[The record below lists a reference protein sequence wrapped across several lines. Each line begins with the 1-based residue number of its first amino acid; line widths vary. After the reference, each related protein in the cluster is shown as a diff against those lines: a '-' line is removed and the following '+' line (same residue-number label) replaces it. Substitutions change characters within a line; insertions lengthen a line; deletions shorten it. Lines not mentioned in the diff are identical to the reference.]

1 MRSAPVGGVA
11 GSFFPRRRSAI
22 AALIVIVLLSVLAG
36 CRSGTTGKPQKNP
49 AGSPSA
55 TAGEPQNNPAGSP
68 SATAGECSGVRS
80 AECRSVTLA
89 SGRQV
94 RYAVLRPTAANP
106 QSTGAVVA
114 DLGGPGISLFGRQWP
129 GDALRQQL
137 PKQLQAAPLL
147 LIEEPW
153 VTATYPS
160 DCKAAVTSL
169 FRSVHVLATSDA
181 AVSASCK
188 LYDHNQPWGWTP
200 ETFAEAVKVI
210 LASEGLTLDGYLGL
224 SFGGRRL
231 TYLREPAPKWAILVN
246 PAPLDLAAP
255 EYLSGRVS
263 ALWRSV
269 ESNCPQCPRRQA
281 GTRLIE
287 QASKSLS
294 AAQPAVPDRSV
305 PLAGGDV
312 AAATLAL
319 SYQSTAVK
327 RAFFTALSTPAK
339 EASRKLVGRL
349 ADGVWSRYGTDEISP
364 AVLAYWAEVCPSYP
378 GWSVTP
384 PTDTLGTFLTEWHG
398 PCTTL
403 TPQARQRWTLGLNS
417 KVATCVSMLADDPVV
432 PVQSVRTWR
441 SAGAQVIQPAK
452 GKHKD
457 LAGAQGCA
465 DRLKL

>member
-1 MRSAPVGGVA
+1 MVVLSA
-11 GSFFPRRRSAI
+11 
-22 AALIVIVLLSVLAG
+22 LAG
-36 CRSGTTGKPQKNP
+36 CRSGTTSKPEDNAADP
-49 AGSPSA
+49 PSA
-55 TAGEPQNNPAGSP
+55 TAGTCA
-68 SATAGECSGVRS
+68 GVRS
-80 AECRSVTLA
+80 PECRSVTLA

-94 RYAVLRPTAANP
+94 RYAILRPTAAGP
-106 QSTGAVVA
+106 QTTGAVVA
-114 DLGGPGISLFGRQWP
+114 DLGGPGISLFGMHWP

-137 PKQLQAAPLL
+137 PKQLQASPLL

-153 VTATYPS
+153 VTAAYPPE
-160 DCKAAVTSL
+160 CKAAVSSL
-169 FRSVHVLATSDA
+169 FHSVHVLATTGET
-181 AVSASCK
+181 VSTSCK
-188 LYDHNQPWGWTP
+188 LYDHDQPWGWTP

-210 LASEGLTLDGYLGL
+210 LATEGLRLDGYLGL

-231 TYLREPAPKWAILVN
+231 TYLRDLAPKWAILVN
-246 PAPLDLAAP
+246 PAPLDLSAP

-269 ESNCPQCPRRQA
+269 ESNCPQCPGRQA

-287 QASKSLS
+287 QASKALS
-294 AAQPAVPDRSV
+294 AAQPAVPGRSV

-319 SYQSTAVK
+319 SYRDTAVM

-339 EASRKLVGRL
+339 EANRKLVGRL
-349 ADGVWSRYGTDEISP
+349 ADGVWSRYGTDQISP

-378 GWSVTP
+378 GWPATP
-384 PTDTLGTFLTEWHG
+384 PADPLGTFLTEWHG
-398 PCTTL
+398 PCTAL
-403 TPQARQRWTLGLNS
+403 TPAARQRWTPGLNS

-441 SAGAQVIQPAK
+441 NAGAQVIQPAK
-452 GKHKD
+452 GEHSD

>member
-1 MRSAPVGGVA
+1 VKSVRVGGVA

-22 AALIVIVLLSVLAG
+22 SALVIMVLLSALTG
-36 CRSGTTGKPQKNP
+36 CRSGTTAQPENNT

-55 TAGEPQNNPAGSP
+55 TAGK
-68 SATAGECSGVRS
+68 CSGVRS

-94 RYAVLRPTAANP
+94 RYAILRPTEAAP
-106 QSTGAVVA
+106 KSTAAVVA
-114 DLGGPGISLFGRQWP
+114 DLGGPGISLFGMHWP

-137 PKQLQAAPLL
+137 PKQLRAAPLL

-153 VTATYPS
+153 VTATYS
-160 DCKAAVTSL
+160 SECKAAVTSL
-169 FRSVHVLATSDA
+169 FRSVHVLAASDA
-181 AVSASCK
+181 AVSTSCR
-188 LYDHNQPWGWTP
+188 LYDRDQPWGWTP
-200 ETFAEAVKVI
+200 ETFAEAVRVV
-210 LASEGLTLDGYLGL
+210 LATEGLTLDGYLGL

-231 TYLREPAPKWAILVN
+231 TYLRDPAPNWAILVN
-246 PAPLDLAAP
+246 PAPLDLPAP

-269 ESNCPQCPRRQA
+269 ESNCPQCPSRQA

-287 QASKSLS
+287 QASKSLT
-294 AAQPAVPDRSV
+294 AAQPAVPGRSV

-312 AAATLAL
+312 AAATLSL
-319 SYQSTAVK
+319 SYRDTAVM
-327 RAFFTALSTPAK
+327 RSFFTAVSKPAK
-339 EASRKLVGRL
+339 EADRELVGRL

-378 GWSVTP
+378 GWPVTP

-398 PCTTL
+398 PCTAL
-403 TPQARQRWTLGLNS
+403 TPEARQRWTLGLNS
-417 KVATCVSMLADDPVV
+417 EVATCVSMLADDPVV

-441 SAGAQVIQPAK
+441 TAGAQVIQPAK
-452 GKHKD
+452 GEHSD

>member
-1 MRSAPVGGVA
+1 M
-11 GSFFPRRRSAI
+11 
-22 AALIVIVLLSVLAG
+22 VLLSALTG
-36 CRSGTTGKPQKNP
+36 CRSGATDQPENKT

-55 TAGEPQNNPAGSP
+55 TAGK
-68 SATAGECSGVRS
+68 CSGVRS

-94 RYAVLRPTAANP
+94 RYAILRPAAATT
-106 QSTGAVVA
+106 QGTGAVLA
-114 DLGGPGISLFGRQWP
+114 DLGGPGISLFGMHWP

-153 VTATYPS
+153 VTATYPAG
-160 DCKAAVTSL
+160 CKAAVTSL

-181 AVSASCK
+181 PVSTSCK
-188 LYDHNQPWGWTP
+188 LYDRDQPWGWTP
-200 ETFAEAVKVI
+200 ETFTEAVKVI
-210 LASEGLTLDGYLGL
+210 LATEGLTLDGYLGL
-224 SFGGRRL
+224 SFGGHRL
-231 TYLREPAPKWAILVN
+231 TYLRDPAPKWAILVN
-246 PAPLDLAAP
+246 PAPLDLPAT

-269 ESNCPQCPRRQA
+269 EGNCPQCPGRQA

-287 QASKSLS
+287 QASRSLT
-294 AAQPAVPDRSV
+294 AGRPAVPGRSV

-319 SYQSTAVK
+319 SYRDTAVM
-327 RAFFTALSTPAK
+327 RTFFKALSTPAK
-339 EASRKLVGRL
+339 EADRKLVGRL

-384 PTDTLGTFLTEWHG
+384 PADTLGRFLTEWHG
-398 PCTTL
+398 PCAAL
-403 TPQARQRWTLGLNS
+403 TPEARQRWTLGLS
-417 KVATCVSMLADDPVV
+417 PTVATCVSMLADDPVV
-432 PVQSVRTWR
+432 PVQSVQTWR
-441 SAGAQVIQPAK
+441 KAGAQVIQPAR
-452 GKHKD
+452 GEHSD

>member
-1 MRSAPVGGVA
+1 MTSGPVDGAA
-11 GSFFPRRRSAI
+11 GSFFPRHRSAI
-22 AALIVIVLLSVLAG
+22 SALIIVVLLSTLSG
-36 CRSGTTGKPQKNP
+36 CRFGTTGRPENNT
-49 AGSPSA
+49 AGSASV
-55 TAGEPQNNPAGSP
+55 TAGK
-68 SATAGECSGVRS
+68 CSGVRS

-94 RYAVLRPTAANP
+94 RYAILRPTTTAP
-106 QSTGAVVA
+106 QSTGVVVA
-114 DLGGPGISLFGRQWP
+114 DLGGPGISLFGMHWP

-137 PKQLQAAPLL
+137 PKKLQAVPLL

-153 VTATYPS
+153 VTATYSPE
-160 DCKAAVTSL
+160 CKAAVTSL

-181 AVSASCK
+181 AVSTSCR
-188 LYDHNQPWGWTP
+188 LYDHDQPWGWTP
-200 ETFAEAVKVI
+200 ESFAEAVKAI
-210 LASEGLTLDGYLGL
+210 LNTEGLTLDGYLGL

-231 TYLREPAPKWAILVN
+231 TYLRDPAPKWAILVN
-246 PAPLDLAAP
+246 PAPLDLPAP

-269 ESNCPQCPRRQA
+269 ESNCPQCPGRQA

-294 AAQPAVPDRSV
+294 AVQPAVPGRSV

-312 AAATLAL
+312 AAAAL
-319 SYQSTAVK
+319 SLSYRDTAVR
-327 RAFFTALSTPAK
+327 RAFFTALSAPAK
-339 EASRKLVGRL
+339 NADRELVGRL

-378 GWSVTP
+378 GWPVTP

-398 PCTTL
+398 PCTAL

-432 PVQSVRTWR
+432 PVQSVQTWR
-441 SAGAQVIQPAK
+441 KAGAQVIQPAK
-452 GKHKD
+452 GEHSD